1 MRQIALAALLSL
13 APMVGMAG
21 DYVNKNEANVAI
33 EGYDAVAYHT
43 AGRPMQGDP
52 SISHEWHDAIWLF
65 ASADNRALFMADPD
79 RYAPQFGGFCSGAM
93 SKGIVATID
102 PQEWVIVDG
111 QLFLGGRPGAVDY
124 VRTGQQERLADAAA
138 NYRALNP
145 AD

>member
-1 MRQIALAALLSL
+1 
-13 APMVGMAG
+13 
-21 DYVNKNEANVAI
+21 
-33 EGYDAVAYHT
+33 
-43 AGRPMQGDP
+43 
-52 SISHEWHDAIWLF
+52 
-65 ASADNRALFMADPD
+65 
-79 RYAPQFGGFCSGAM
+79 M